1 MIKRIVKIEL
11 LADKIEEMQAIFRE
25 TKHLILAQEGC
36 LQVELLRCTAPDNI
50 FFTFSIWESEEAL
63 DAYRRSAL
71 FGQVW
76 PRTKALFAQPAEAW
90 STQLDDSPWQ

>member
-25 TKHLILAQEGC
+25 TKHFILAQEGC